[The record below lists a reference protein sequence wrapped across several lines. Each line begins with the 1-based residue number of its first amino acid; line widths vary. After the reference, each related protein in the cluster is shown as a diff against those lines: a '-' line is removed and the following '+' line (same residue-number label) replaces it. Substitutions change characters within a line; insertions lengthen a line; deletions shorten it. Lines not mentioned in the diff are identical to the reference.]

1 MLNIEFKKA
10 ELISNSFLSTLFNMM
25 NDLLQHLVGVQFF
38 FTFCW
43 TAALTF
49 LEQLPSVLYNESLA
63 QSASVGFPSLSCF
76 LGFGKIIGKIIIIYH
91 APPVVPSCHFSY
103 FIFRTVLTRS
113 WNLLHVVVLKSP
125 WILLRSLKSTWFL
138 Y

>member
-113 WNLLHVVVLKSP
+113 WNLLHVVVLKSR